1 MTETEAR
8 AYLVQTARKYLG
20 AAEGGA
26 LHREIIQIYNSIL
39 PHPRG
44 FQMTTALPWC
54 ATFVTAMAK
63 LCGMLDI
70 IPAECSCY
78 FQLEAFRSAGRWM
91 ERDDYKPQP
100 GDVIY
105 YYWKDT
111 GAGDCTGVPD
121 HVGIVESVT
130 GGLITVIEGNR
141 ANSVSERTLV
151 VGARYIRGYGLPDFA
166 RWAAQHG
173 DQTAPATPVS
183 APAPKNTKEVPKME
197 MLRKGSKGYQ
207 VKVLQLLLIL
217 NGCSCGAAGADG
229 DFGVATDA
237 AVRRF
242 QQAKRLEIDGIVG
255 PITWATLLG
264 C

>member
-8 AYLVQTARKYLG
+8 ALLVQTARKYLG

-26 LHREIIQIYNSIL
+26 LHREIIDVYNGITPL
-39 PHPRG
+39 PRS
-44 FQMTTALPWC
+44 FKMTYSLAWC
-54 ATFVTAMAK
+54 ATFVSAMAK

-70 IPAECSCY
+70 IPAECSCGHQVAL
-78 FQLEAFRSAGRWM
+78 FQKIGRWT
-91 ERDDYKPQP
+91 ENDNYKPAP
-100 GDVIY
+100 GDIIY
-105 YYWKDT
+105 YYWSDS
-111 GAGDCTGVPD
+111 GEGDCTGWPD

-130 GGLITVIEGNR
+130 GGLITVIEGNSSNAVR
-141 ANSVSERTLV
+141 ERTRV

-173 DQTAPATPVS
+173 GQTAPVTLAPAT
-183 APAPKNTKEVPKME
+183 APKNTKEVPKME

-264 C
+264 V

>member
-20 AAEGGA
+20 CRESDGS
-26 LHREIIQIYNSIL
+26 HRKIIDIYNGIRPL
-39 PHPRG
+39 PRSWKMPYSG
-44 FQMTTALPWC
+44 QNSAWC
-54 ATFVTAMAK
+54 ATFVSAMAK

-105 YYWKDT
+105 YDWGDT
-111 GAGDCTGVPD
+111 GAGDCTGAPD
-121 HVGIVESVT
+121 HVGIVESCAS
-130 GGLITVIEGNR
+130 GLITVIEGNLSD
-141 ANSVSERTLV
+141 SVAKRTIV
-151 VGARYIRGYGLPDFA
+151 VGARYIRGYGLPNFA
-166 RWAAQHG
+166 AWAGQKP
-173 DQTAPATPVS
+173 TTPAPVS
-183 APAPKNTKEVPKME
+183 TPNNTITKEVPKME

-242 QQAKRLEIDGIVG
+242 QQARRLENDGIVG

-264 C
+264 V

>member
-1 MTETEAR
+1 MTEAEAR
-8 AYLVQTARKYLG
+8 ALFVNTAKSYLG
-20 AAEGGA
+20 YSESSGK
-26 LHREIIQIYNSIL
+26 HRQIIDLYNSKSPL
-39 PHPRG
+39 PRNYKVSY
-44 FQMTTALPWC
+44 TDAWC
-54 ATFVTAMAK
+54 ATFVSAVAIK
-63 LCGMLDI
+63 CGMANI
-70 IPAECSCY
+70 VPRECSCY

-105 YYWKDT
+105 YDWQDS
-111 GAGDCTGVPD
+111 GAGDCTGAPD
-121 HVGIVESVT
+121 HVGIVESCAS
-130 GGLITVIEGNR
+130 GLITVIEGNLSD
-141 ANSVSERTLV
+141 SVARRTIV
-151 VGARYIRGYGLPDFA
+151 VGARYIRGYGLPDFV

-173 DQTAPATPVS
+173 GQTAPATPVS

-237 AVRRF
+237 AVRKF